1 MAPYTEDWR
10 SMSFKH
16 YRLQL
21 ILRLLLLSA
30 SIYGLSWVGFNP
42 DYRSTFIGLIIFI
55 FLQIGLLVYYHERT
69 NRFFLRFLNSIRYD
83 DFTEQFHISG
93 EGKTLRKLSLQ
104 LNEVMEKFR
113 EVRAEKAAHLQYFE
127 VIVQH
132 IGIGIMTYKQDG
144 KILLLNNAAKKLLQV
159 RQLREVQELEVVSPE
174 LALGLQQLEN
184 GDKVLVPV
192 RQGAEQANLSV
203 HVIELSLLGE
213 HIRLASLQNIQSEL
227 EEKEMEAW
235 HNLIKVLTHEIM
247 NSVTPIAS
255 LSSSAY
261 EEVSSYTDTAAE
273 EVTLLREELA
283 DIGQCLHTISRRSDG
298 LIYFVND
305 FRNLTT
311 ISVPQLSHF
320 NVTELLQEI
329 KILLREQLAAMQF
342 QLQIEAPSESLILSA
357 DSAMIEQVLINL
369 IKNAMEAV
377 QDQQEGKVI
386 VRAYHDERSR
396 ISIEVK
402 DNGHG
407 MTTEAMAK
415 IFIPFFTTKKSGSGI
430 GLSLSRQIMRLHKGT
445 ISVQSELGKG
455 TTFVLRF

>member
-1 MAPYTEDWR
+1 MPSKTINLK
-10 SMSFKH
+10 S

-21 ILRLLLLSA
+21 LLRILMLAA
-30 SIYGLSWVGFNP
+30 SIYGLASVGLNP
-42 DYRSTFIGLIIFI
+42 DYRSTFVGLALFI
-55 FLQIGLLVYYHERT
+55 LLQVGLLVHFHERT
-69 NRFFLRFLNSIRYD
+69 NRLFLRFLNAIQYD

-93 EGKTLRKLSLQ
+93 EGKTLRELSLQ
-104 LNEVMEKFR
+104 LNKVMEKFR
-113 EVRAEKAAHLQYFE
+113 EVRAEKEAHLQYFE

-132 IGIGIMTYKQDG
+132 IGIGIVTFKPDG
-144 KILLLNNAAKKLLQV
+144 TILLLNNAAKKLLQV
-159 RQLREVQELEVVSPE
+159 GQLRQVQELEAVSPE
-174 LALGLQQLEN
+174 LALGLRQLES

-203 HVIELSLLGE
+203 HVMELSLLGDR
-213 HIRLASLQNIQSEL
+213 IRLASLQNIQSEL

-235 HNLIKVLTHEIM
+235 QNLIKVLTHEIM

-255 LSSSAY
+255 LSASAY
-261 EEVSSYTDTAAE
+261 EEVSGYTDTEAE
-273 EVTLLREELA
+273 EVTLLREELL
-283 DIGQCLHTISRRSDG
+283 DIGQCLQTISRRSDG

-311 ISVPQLSHF
+311 ITVPQFSRF

-329 KILLREQLAAMQF
+329 KVLLREQLIAKQVR
-342 QLQIEAPSESLILSA
+342 LHLEVSPDSLILSA
-357 DSAMIEQVLINL
+357 DRAMVEQVLINL
-369 IKNAMEAV
+369 VKNAMEAV
-377 QDQQEGKVI
+377 QDQPGSKI
-386 VRAYHDERSR
+386 YVRAFHDERSR
-396 ISIEVK
+396 ISIEIE

-407 MTTEAMAK
+407 MTTEAMSK

-455 TTFVLRF
+455 TTFRLRF

>member
-1 MAPYTEDWR
+1 MNFN
-10 SMSFKH
+10 S
-16 YRLQL
+16 YRVQL
-21 ILRLLLLSA
+21 ILRLLLLA
-30 SIYGLSWVGFNP
+30 LSIYGLSWVGFNP
-42 DYRSTFIGLIIFI
+42 DYRGTFVGLALFVV
-55 FLQIGLLVYYHERT
+55 LQIGLLVHFHERT
-69 NRFFLRFLNSIRYD
+69 NRLFLRFLNSIKYD

-93 EGKTLRKLSLQ
+93 EGKTLRGLSLQ

-113 EVRAEKAAHLQYFE
+113 HVRAEKEAHLQYFE

-132 IGIGIMTYKQDG
+132 IGIGIMTFRPEG
-144 KILLLNNAAKKLLQV
+144 KILLLNNAAKKLLKV
-159 RQLREVQELEVVSPE
+159 GQLREVQELAAVSPE

-184 GDKVLVPV
+184 GEKVLVPV
-192 RQGAEQANLSV
+192 RQGTEQANLSV

-213 HIRLASLQNIQSEL
+213 RIRLASLQNIQTEL

-261 EEVSSYTDTAAE
+261 EEVSSYTDTEAE

-283 DIGQCLHTISRRSDG
+283 DIGQCLQTISRRSDG
-298 LIYFVND
+298 LIHFVND

-311 ISVPQLSHF
+311 IAVPQLSHF

-329 KILLREQLAAMQF
+329 KVLLRGQLAAKNVKL
-342 QLQIEAPSESLILSA
+342 QLEAPKESLILSA
-357 DSAMIEQVLINL
+357 DRAMIEQVLINL

-377 QDQQEGKVI
+377 QEQPEGKVV

-396 ISIEVK
+396 ISIEVA